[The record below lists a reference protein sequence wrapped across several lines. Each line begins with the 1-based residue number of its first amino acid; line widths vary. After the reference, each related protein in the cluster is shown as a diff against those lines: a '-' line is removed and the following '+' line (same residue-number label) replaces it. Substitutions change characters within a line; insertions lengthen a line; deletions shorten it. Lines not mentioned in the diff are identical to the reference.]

1 MEIGGKYKNEV
12 VFKTLKEKDF
22 IIKNFLI
29 KVALELK
36 LSLNETILLVYF
48 MNQEEPTLN
57 IENITSNVYL
67 NEEEIMQAYSRLIG
81 INLVTVK
88 VIKKENGM
96 RKEIISLDNII
107 RYVTT
112 DITKKHATVE
122 KENLFDVFERE
133 FGRTLSTMEF
143 EIINEWMDSGFSKE
157 LILEALKESI
167 YDGYRSLKSI
177 STKLE
182 YWKEKGYKNRHDINK
197 GLKEEAENTLF
208 PELFDTNWLDD
219 DE

>member
-1 MEIGGKYKNEV
+1 MNEV

-67 NEEEIMQAYSRLIG
+67 NEEEIIQAYSRLIG

>member
-1 MEIGGKYKNEV
+1 MNEV
-12 VFKTLKEKDF
+12 VFKTLKEKYF

>member
-1 MEIGGKYKNEV
+1 MNEV

-88 VIKKENGM
+88 LIKKENGM
-96 RKEIISLDNII
+96 RKEII
-107 RYVTT
+107 
-112 DITKKHATVE
+112 
-122 KENLFDVFERE
+122 
-133 FGRTLSTMEF
+133 
-143 EIINEWMDSGFSKE
+143 
-157 LILEALKESI
+157 
-167 YDGYRSLKSI
+167 
-177 STKLE
+177 
-182 YWKEKGYKNRHDINK
+182 
-197 GLKEEAENTLF
+197 
-208 PELFDTNWLDD
+208 
-219 DE
+219 

>member
-1 MEIGGKYKNEV
+1 MNEV

-22 IIKNFLI
+22 ILKNFLI

>member
-1 MEIGGKYKNEV
+1 MNEV

-157 LILEALKESI
+157 LILKESI

>member
-1 MEIGGKYKNEV
+1 MNEV

-36 LSLNETILLVYF
+36 LSLNETMLLVYF

-57 IENITSNVYL
+57 IPNITSSIYL
-67 NEEEIMQAYSRLIG
+67 KEEEIMASFSKLIA
-81 INLVTVK
+81 INLITLKVVK
-88 VIKKENGM
+88 GEDGI

-112 DITKKHATVE
+112 DITKKHASLE
-122 KENLFDVFERE
+122 KDNLFDIFEKE
-133 FGRTLSTMEF
+133 FGRPLSTMEF
-143 EIINEWMDSGFSKE
+143 EIINEWLDAGYEKD
-157 LILEALKESI
+157 LILEALKESV
-167 YDGYRSLKSI
+167 YNGYKSLKSI
-177 STKLE
+177 SSKLE
-182 YWKEKGYKNRHDINK
+182 FWKEKGIKTKKDIAK
-197 GLKEEAENTLF
+197 SLSEEAEKNS
-208 PELFDTNWLDD
+208 PVDLFDYNWLE

>member
-1 MEIGGKYKNEV
+1 MNEV

-36 LSLNETILLVYF
+36 LSLNETMLLVYF

-57 IENITSNVYL
+57 IPNITSSIYL
-67 NEEEIMQAYSRLIG
+67 KEEEIMASFSKLIA
-81 INLVTVK
+81 INLITLKVVK
-88 VIKKENGM
+88 GEDGI

-112 DITKKHATVE
+112 DITKKHASLE
-122 KENLFDVFERE
+122 KDNLFDIFEKE
-133 FGRTLSTMEF
+133 FGRPLSTMEF
-143 EIINEWMDSGFSKE
+143 EIINEWLDAGYEKD
-157 LILEALKESI
+157 LILEALKESV
-167 YDGYRSLKSI
+167 YNGYKSLKSI
-177 STKLE
+177 SSKLE
-182 YWKEKGYKNRHDINK
+182 YWKEKGYKTKKDIAK
-197 GLKEEAENTLF
+197 SLSDEAEKNS
-208 PELFDTNWLDD
+208 PVDLFDYNWLE